1 MSVINNISESYTGNT
16 AKDNKMDIKELIFKY
31 LSYWPFFLFFLVI
44 CYVGSL
50 VYLRYTVPLY
60 SASVRMLISDKSE
73 LSENKNDIVTKAVFG
88 SRPVSIEN
96 ELLSIRSTELIKRI
110 VINNKLNISYSVSGR
125 INTKELFG
133 NSPVRFIPLYIA
145 DSSKMY
151 TYAFVS
157 PNSKGASFIV
167 GDEKRFPF
175 LWGETISRDGNR
187 FRLEKIQELEL
198 PSEAVFTIQWMP
210 IQQTVANIQG
220 QINVSPYSE
229 KTSIISLTLTTPT
242 PARAVTTLNGFVEEF
257 IQLDIEKKKVYS
269 REIIAFINEKLKIVG
284 SDLDKIESE
293 LLAFRKANRFLNVEG
308 EFTYYQSKLAPVE
321 TSLLGMEFNLRVLDT
336 VENQLQSVK
345 LKNRVIPNSYGLVD
359 ANLSEAINKYN
370 TLQLEIE
377 TSAIKRNEVSELN
390 EDLFKKLQLVK
401 SDLFVIIKNIRNE
414 YRLRIADI
422 QKQNADYNQKISA
435 IPEKLQVYEEILRQ
449 KQLKQ
454 QLYTYLLSKREETE
468 LSSVSTK
475 SNYEKMDP
483 AVSSYLPISPKS
495 SQVKITGVLV
505 GFAIPVLIIFLI
517 DFFNDKITRK
527 EDITSKTVIP
537 IVGEINHAD
546 SVEDI
551 VIKNNRSVIAEQFR
565 ILRTNL
571 QYLGNVDLDNQKGK
585 TILITSS
592 VSGEGKSFISLNLA
606 TVLAVTG
613 KKVALLEFDLRK
625 LQSLKI
631 VRNERQTKGISN
643 YLIGQVQDPS
653 ELITTLE
660 EYPNMHIFNT
670 GSLPPNPAE
679 LVISER
685 TQLLMEWLKA
695 HYDYVIMDSAPVGPV
710 SDSFALAAHSDI
722 VLYVVRQLYTQKRQ
736 IDFLNEIVI
745 QQEKLQHVAL
755 VINNVKAT
763 GRYGYYG
770 YTGKYGGSYN
780 YGNYN
785 YYTNTHKK
793 KWFRS

>member
-1 MSVINNISESYTGNT
+1 MSVHTSSSSPIETQ
-16 AKDNKMDIKELIFKY
+16 AKDNKVNIKELIFKY
-31 LSYWPFFLFFLVI
+31 LSYWPLFLFFLVV
-44 CYVGSL
+44 CYTGAII
-50 VYLRYTVPLY
+50 YLRYAVPMY
-60 SASVRMLISDKSE
+60 NSSVRMLISDKSA
-73 LSENKNDIVTKAVFG
+73 LSENKSDIVTKAVFG

-96 ELLSIRSTELIKRI
+96 ELLTIRSTELIKR
-110 VINNKLNISYSVSGR
+110 VVMHNGLNVSYYVTGR

-133 NSPVRFIPLYIA
+133 NSPVRFVPIHIA
-145 DSSKMY
+145 DSGRAYKY
-151 TYAFVS
+151 VLVS
-157 PNSKGASFIV
+157 PTAKGAEFEL
-167 GDEKRFPF
+167 GNGKRMAFS
-175 LWGETISRDGNR
+175 WGEVISRDGNQ
-187 FRLEKIQELEL
+187 FRLELLQELRL
-198 PSEAVFTIQWMP
+198 PSEATFTIEWVP
-210 IQQTVANIQG
+210 IYQAVANIQG

-229 KTSIISLTLTTPT
+229 KTSIISLSMNTPT
-242 PARAVTTLNGFVEEF
+242 PARAVKTLNGFVEEF

-269 REIIAFINEKLKIVG
+269 KEIIAFINEKLASVG
-284 SDLDKIESE
+284 NDLDAIEAE
-293 LLAFRKANRFLNVEG
+293 LLAFRKANRFLSVEN
-308 EFTYYQSKLAPVE
+308 EYSYYQSKLVPVE
-321 TSLLGMEFNLRVLDT
+321 SNLLAMEFNLRVLDT

-345 LKNRVIPNSYGLVD
+345 LQNRVIPNSYGLVD
-359 ANLSEAINKYN
+359 ASLSQAISRYN
-370 TLQLEIE
+370 SLQLDKE
-377 TSAIKRNEVSELN
+377 TLGLKRNESSEQN
-390 EDLFKKLQLVK
+390 EDLNKQLQIVK
-401 SDLFVIIKNIRNE
+401 NDLFVIIKNIRNE
-414 YRLRIADI
+414 YKLRMSDF
-422 QKQNADYNQKISA
+422 QQQNSEYNQKIGA

-483 AVSSYLPISPKS
+483 AVSSYIPFSPKS
-495 SQVKITGVLV
+495 SQVKITGILA
-505 GFAIPVLIIFLI
+505 GFAIPVLIIFLL

-527 EDITSKTVIP
+527 EDITSKTAIP
-537 IVGEINHAD
+537 IAGEINHAE
-546 SVEDI
+546 SVEEI

-571 QYLGNVDLDNQKGK
+571 QYLGNIDVDDKKGK

-592 VSGEGKSFISLNLA
+592 ISGEGKSFISLNLA

-631 VRNERQTKGISN
+631 VRNERHTKGISN
-643 YLIGQVQDPS
+643 YLIGQVQDPT

-685 TQLLMEWLKA
+685 TALLIEWLKA
-695 HYDYVIMDSAPVGPV
+695 NYDYVIMDSAPVGPV
-710 SDSFALAAHSDI
+710 SDSFALAVHSDV
-722 VLYVVRQLYTQKRQ
+722 VLYVVRQLYTHKRQ
-736 IDFLNEIVI
+736 LEFLNEIVY

-770 YTGKYGGSYN
+770 YTGKYGGGYY

-785 YYTNTHKK
+785 YYTTSKK
-793 KWFRS
+793 KGWFSK